1 MNAELIESLRLLA
14 KERGIDEK
22 QLFEFIEEALV
33 AAYKR
38 EFNAKTTDNVRA
50 EVDNE
55 TGEMR
60 VFVTRTVVDDI
71 TDPNSEVSL
80 EDAKALSEDF
90 EIGDMLE
97 FQLSP
102 QDFGRLAAQQS
113 KSVINQKLAQ
123 AEREIIHQEFS
134 DRVGQIAYGVVQRK
148 DKREV
153 IVDIGRAEAVLTKQ
167 EQSRLDNYDF
177 NQRMRFYILRVD
189 ERHGR
194 PIVLVSRSHPNFVRR
209 LFEQEVPEILTDVV
223 EIVTIARE
231 AGSRTKI
238 SVRSEDPNVDAVG
251 SCVGQRGMRVQNII
265 DELNGEKL
273 DIVEWD
279 EDPIVF
285 ISNALSPAK
294 VVLVEL
300 YDDGT
305 AKVVVPDH
313 QLSLAIG
320 RAGQNA
326 RLAARLTGW
335 KIDIESESEYR
346 ENKEFELLSHFDDA
360 LSNSEDQDD
369 EANSENMNNEDID
382 LAAID
387 KAFTDLDQL
396 NLEDEES
403 ENDSSDENETDET
416 LETDNIG
423 ENETDETFETEE
435 N

>member
-387 KAFTDLDQL
+387 KAFTDLDKL

>member
-423 ENETDETFETEE
+423 ENETAETFETEE

>member
-102 QDFGRLAAQQS
+102 QDFVRLAAQQS

>member
-1 MNAELIESLRLLA
+1 M
-14 KERGIDEK
+14 
-22 QLFEFIEEALV
+22 
-33 AAYKR
+33 
-38 EFNAKTTDNVRA
+38 
-50 EVDNE
+50 
-55 TGEMR
+55 
-60 VFVTRTVVDDI
+60 
-71 TDPNSEVSL
+71 
-80 EDAKALSEDF
+80 
-90 EIGDMLE
+90 
-97 FQLSP
+97 
-102 QDFGRLAAQQS
+102 
-113 KSVINQKLAQ
+113 
-123 AEREIIHQEFS
+123 
-134 DRVGQIAYGVVQRK
+134 
-148 DKREV
+148 
-153 IVDIGRAEAVLTKQ
+153 TKQ